1 MDIVTFFLTLP
12 VAPVRGVV
20 AVANVLLREAERELY
35 DPSRAQREIE
45 EIEQAARSGQISE
58 SEKDRL
64 VQQVL
69 DRLVTV
75 RPAG

>member
-1 MDIVTFFLTLP
+1 MDIVTFLLTLP